1 MTISLTSNKE
11 AVLKKISQN
20 LGIDSQTPGSYIR
33 TLVDGLEEFNLKN
46 VEEINAALNELYL
59 EKASDSTVEKYA
71 SKKGISRLKS
81 KNLLVTAEELAISV
95 HPSLY
100 RKTEGL
106 SLTIYTKGEIILE
119 DMYVIT
125 FLEDVIYDSDLDRV
139 YVSCMLETNNLYNS
153 LTTKIDSGT
162 SITAKVP
169 TTVSATIKDLTIKIN
184 KDLYFSSSTE
194 SSDLF
199 RRRVLSAMRANNLSG
214 ESHIL
219 ASINSIPGVDQHYID
234 KSSYPNK
241 IYIMNN
247 AVYDNFNSEY
257 ATRDI
262 SIPAGQ
268 ALLSQVK
275 AYGSNF
281 DLTHAER
288 VSFTLDITLDTTSAE
303 PILKNLSYLKD
314 LIVENHSLGKEYLI
328 GKDIFEVFLK
338 ERDINKPYT
347 FSISLYFNGIRI
359 PAPNP
364 EAILIEKHQFP
375 YIEEVTLNGEILNV
389 QDNQE

>member
-46 VEEINAALNELYL
+46 VEEINAALNEIYL

-241 IYIMNN
+241 IYILNN

-288 VSFTLDITLDTTSAE
+288 VSFTIDITLDTTSAE
-303 PILKNLSYLKD
+303 PILKNLNYLKD
-314 LIVENHSLGKEYLI
+314 LVVENHSLGKEYLI

>member
-106 SLTIYTKGEIILE
+106 SLTIYNKGEIILE

>member
-241 IYIMNN
+241 IYILNN

-288 VSFTLDITLDTTSAE
+288 VSFTIDITLDTTSAE
-303 PILKNLSYLKD
+303 PILKNLNYLKD
-314 LIVENHSLGKEYLI
+314 LVVENHSLGKEYLI

>member
-59 EKASDSTVEKYA
+59 EKALDSTVEKYA

-169 TTVSATIKDLTIKIN
+169 ASVSATIKDLTIKTN

-194 SSDLF
+194 SSELF
-199 RRRVLSAMRANNLSG
+199 RRRVLSAMRASNLSG

-241 IYIMNN
+241 IYILNN

-257 ATRDI
+257 ATKDI

-268 ALLSQVK
+268 ALLNQVK
-275 AYGSNF
+275 SYGSNF

-359 PAPNP
+359 PAPDP

>member
-46 VEEINAALNELYL
+46 VEELNAALNELYL

-241 IYIMNN
+241 IYILNN

-288 VSFTLDITLDTTSAE
+288 VSFTIDITLDTTSAE
-303 PILKNLSYLKD
+303 PILKNLNYLKD
-314 LIVENHSLGKEYLI
+314 LVVENHSLGKEYLI